1 MQVRIRRQ
9 WRRLSRCWLH
19 RSLVFLQGF
28 TYDKP
33 ASLSSF
39 DILEGGFGDDAAS
52 FFRCEGAARKDAW
65 WVHFVEADVEGDG
78 ACHQE
83 VVVVSGD
90 GSVCSVGFALVL
102 KVFVETLRVAFGVEA
117 VADGFD
123 ECGDDHRFG
132 GDVGVEAVFAW
143 QSLADFV
150 FGLSARVEVWVY
162 SGDLVED
169 VLRLVAPFN
178 LAFAVVGFE
187 SVAFDHEQ

>member
-19 RSLVFLQGF
+19 SSLVFLQGF

-33 ASLSSF
+33 ASLTASTYDKPASLSFF

-83 VVVVSGD
+83 VVVVSGG

-102 KVFVETLRVAFGVEA
+102 EVFVETLRVAFGVEA

-132 GDVGVEAVFAW
+132 
-143 QSLADFV
+143 
-150 FGLSARVEVWVY
+150 
-162 SGDLVED
+162 
-169 VLRLVAPFN
+169 
-178 LAFAVVGFE
+178 
-187 SVAFDHEQ
+187 